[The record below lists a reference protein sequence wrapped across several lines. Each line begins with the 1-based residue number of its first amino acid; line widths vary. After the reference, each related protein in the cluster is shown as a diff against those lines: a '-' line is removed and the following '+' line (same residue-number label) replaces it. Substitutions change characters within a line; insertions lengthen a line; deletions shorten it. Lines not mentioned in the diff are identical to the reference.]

1 MNLSASVSSPDV
13 AAKFRGIAESFRH
26 RAPTGAFAW
35 DTWQALSDAG
45 LWRLPVP
52 ENLGGTGGSWTQFVD
67 AFEAIV
73 STLRSVGF
81 AMALANQ
88 ATLIRALLAHG
99 TPAQLDRHLPRLLT
113 GAAGAT
119 AISEKGTGT
128 EVRALETR
136 LTREGN
142 GYRLDGHKYNISH
155 APDAQLILVV
165 ATCTSN
171 EKPATALVLLD
182 PTRNGVSR
190 TVPQETFGVADLPI
204 GDITL
209 ANVSIAEHD
218 LLGEPAAG
226 LRLLMDIASMNRA
239 LFGLLCADVV
249 RPFLTDALGY
259 VSSRATLGATLDQH
273 QHVQRRLV
281 EIEIGMQRTR
291 WMALAALE
299 QLLSHHPAALANCS
313 IAKLGGAR
321 DLAQAALHLL
331 AIHGSDGYR
340 RGALATFVADA
351 LAMGSAGGTEEMHSR
366 NIFSQMQR
374 AAQTAGV
381 R

>member
-1 MNLSASVSSPDV
+1 MNLAANVSSPDV

-26 RAPTGAFAW
+26 RTPRGAFAW

-52 ENLGGTGGSWTQFVD
+52 EKLGGTGGSWTQFVD

-73 STLRSVGF
+73 ATLRSVGF

-155 APDAQLILVV
+155 APDAQLVLVV
-165 ATCTSN
+165 AAYTS
-171 EKPATALVLLD
+171 EDKPATALVLLD
-182 PTRNGVSR
+182 PTRDGVSR
-190 TVPQETFGVADLPI
+190 TVPQETFGVADLRSA
-204 GDITL
+204 TSRSRMSAS
-209 ANVSIAEHD
+209 ANTICS
-218 LLGEPAAG
+218 
-226 LRLLMDIASMNRA
+226 ASRPRA
-239 LFGLLCADVV
+239 YA
-249 RPFLTDALGY
+249 Y
-259 VSSRATLGATLDQH
+259 
-273 QHVQRRLV
+273 
-281 EIEIGMQRTR
+281 
-291 WMALAALE
+291 
-299 QLLSHHPAALANCS
+299 
-313 IAKLGGAR
+313 
-321 DLAQAALHLL
+321 
-331 AIHGSDGYR
+331 
-340 RGALATFVADA
+340 
-351 LAMGSAGGTEEMHSR
+351 
-366 NIFSQMQR
+366 
-374 AAQTAGV
+374 
-381 R
+381 